1 VTIIDRFLVRPGLSA
16 AKKLVRAKAES
27 AMKRPFYSAVDKA
40 IEDIVG
46 KQPKGTGDQY
56 LAMILKTKGVKPAE
70 VKDRGIDKALQG
82 KGKMSGQD
90 LVSVAE
96 ERPPVALKEKQIF
109 EADDAQREGMEPG
122 VFYGG
127 EEWGHYRTP
136 GGSNYREIMFKMPQ
150 EKKAVKKIT
159 ADELRSKGYEV
170 RNLEYDPKKN
180 LSSFKVYDKDGNLV
194 SSRSKV
200 PGVAYPEQA
209 LIYEANDM
217 TKVARESANAPIYKS
232 EHFGDEGKNLLAHA
246 RVQDMTGP
254 NGEKIM
260 LVDEIQS
267 DWHQLGRKEGYVDL
281 NRLNDLDAKLK
292 AEGKLSPE
300 EAEEYNRLTNQAYM
314 PKTHGGVPDAPF
326 KKNWHELVMKRL
338 VDDAAKGGYDRVIIT
353 PGAEQANRYSLEKV
367 VDEINVVGRTDAI
380 TGEKTR
386 QVALDTV
393 DGRSLRF
400 GVDNNGVIDN
410 VSDSFIE
417 NFKGKNLS
425 EVVGEG
431 VAKNIMSGGTQ
442 TISGEGL
449 RVGGKGMKRF
459 YDQILPSYIKNQ
471 YGVEVGQH
479 PLKLRDFEVV
489 RENRGEGF
497 AVIRPGGGTVAKYP
511 TMEEAQAA
519 ADQLMNVQYH
529 SFDITPEMRNKII
542 DEGQSFY
549 QLAPVAGAI
558 GAGMMATDEE
568 PTEYKKGGKV
578 KKPVSLDAMRL
589 AVMSK

>member
-1 VTIIDRFLVRPGLSA
+1 MTIIDRFLVRPGLSA
-16 AKKLVRAKAES
+16 AKKLVGAKAES
-27 AMKRPFYSAVDKA
+27 AMQRPFYSAVDKA

-70 VKDRGIDKALQG
+70 VKDRGIDVALKG
-82 KGKMSGQD
+82 KGKVSGEELQKI
-90 LVSVAE
+90 AE
-96 ERPPVALKEKQIF
+96 DRPPVALKEKQIF

-127 EEWGHYRTP
+127 EEWGQYRTP

-150 EKKAVKKIT
+150 EKKAVKQIT

-170 RNLEYDPKKN
+170 RNLEYDPKTN

-217 TKVARESANAPIYKS
+217 TKVARESANAPIYQAP
-232 EHFGDEGKNLLAHA
+232 HFEEEGKNLLAHA

-267 DWHQLGRKEGYVDL
+267 DWHQAGRDKGYSVPKERQFIVDKL
-281 NRLNDLDAKLK
+281 AKGEELT
-292 AEGKLSPE
+292 PE
-300 EAEEYNRLTNQAYM
+300 EEVLRLKYLKGDM
-314 PKTHGGVPDAPF
+314 PADAPF

-353 PGAEQANRYSLEKV
+353 PGAEQALRYEKP
-367 VDEINVVGRTDAI
+367 ELI
-380 TGEKTR
+380 
-386 QVALDTV
+386 
-393 DGRSLRF
+393 
-400 GVDNNGVIDN
+400 
-410 VSDSFIE
+410 
-417 NFKGKNLS
+417 
-425 EVVGEG
+425 
-431 VAKNIMSGGTQ
+431 
-442 TISGEGL
+442 
-449 RVGGKGMKRF
+449 KGMQSF
-459 YDQILPSYIKNQ
+459 YDQILPSYIKKQ
-471 YGVEVGQH
+471 YGVEIGQH

-511 TMEEAQAA
+511 TIEEAQAA
-519 ADQLMNVQYH
+519 AEQMSNIPYH
-529 SFDITPEMRNKII
+529 SFDITPEIRNKII

>member
-1 VTIIDRFLVRPGLSA
+1 MSRLLVRPGLSA
-16 AKKLVRAKAES
+16 IKKMAPKAAES
-27 AMKRPFYSAVDKA
+27 AMQRPFYSAVDKA
-40 IEDIVG
+40 ITEITA

-70 VKDRGIDKALQG
+70 VKDRGLDVALKG
-82 KGKMSGQD
+82 KGKVSG
-90 LVSVAE
+90 E
-96 ERPPVALKEKQIF
+96 ELQKLADENPPPQVKGNTYF
-109 EADDAQREGMEPG
+109 EVDELQREPGEPG
-122 VFYGG
+122 VFYGA
-127 EEWGHYRTP
+127 EEWGDYRTP
-136 GGSNYREIMFKMPQ
+136 GGENYREVLFHLP
-150 EKKAVKKIT
+150 EPKAEPVKPKTLAELQREGYSI
-159 ADELRSKGYEV
+159 ADF
-170 RNLEYDPKKN
+170 EYDKYAH
-180 LSSFKVYDKDGNLV
+180 SASYKVIGPDGNWV
-194 SSRSKV
+194 SQRSGAPV
-200 PGVAYPEQA
+200 STPEQA
-209 LIYEANDM
+209 LINYGID
-217 TKVARESANAPIYKS
+217 NASTASKYADKS
-232 EHFGDEGKNLLAHA
+232 KTFLSKHFGGEGKNLLAHA

-260 LVDEIQS
+260 LIDEIQS
-267 DWHQLGRKEGYVDL
+267 DWHQRGRKEGYINL

-300 EAEEYNRLTNQAYM
+300 EAEEYNRLTNQESM

-338 VDDAAKGGYDRVIIT
+338 MDDAVKGGYDRVIIT
-353 PGAEQANRYSLEKV
+353 PGSEQTMRYGKEDLLE
-367 VDEINVVGRTDAI
+367 
-380 TGEKTR
+380 
-386 QVALDTV
+386 
-393 DGRSLRF
+393 
-400 GVDNNGVIDN
+400 
-410 VSDSFIE
+410 
-417 NFKGKNLS
+417 
-425 EVVGEG
+425 
-431 VAKNIMSGGTQ
+431 
-442 TISGEGL
+442 
-449 RVGGKGMKRF
+449 GMQGF
-459 YDQILPSYIKNQ
+459 YDKMLPSYIKSQ
-471 YGVEVGQH
+471 YGIEVGQH

-519 ADQLMNVQYH
+519 ADQMSEVPYH

-542 DEGQSFY
+542 TEGQSFY